1 MQDREAVGETL
12 WLRSAR
18 PVVETKQTDAQTQT
32 NYQAFCYSSPKKVTF
47 QYYPEQSITQK
58 YRKTMAQSVSDKVV
72 QTDQEKPLSLFEF
85 GNDIETNAKQNTSS
99 LYLNQTEEDRALWPI
114 I

>member
-32 NYQAFCYSSPKKVTF
+32 NYQAFCYSSPKKLF
-47 QYYPEQSITQK
+47 NIIQK
-58 YRKTMAQSVSDKVV
+58 YCKV
-72 QTDQEKPLSLFEF
+72 
-85 GNDIETNAKQNTSS
+85 
-99 LYLNQTEEDRALWPI
+99 LY
-114 I
+114 

>member
-1 MQDREAVGETL
+1 
-12 WLRSAR
+12 
-18 PVVETKQTDAQTQT
+18 
-32 NYQAFCYSSPKKVTF
+32 
-47 QYYPEQSITQK
+47 
-58 YRKTMAQSVSDKVV
+58 MAQSVSDKVV

>member
-47 QYYPEQSITQK
+47 QYYREVLQSIIQK

-72 QTDQEKPLSLFEF
+72 QTDQKKPLSLFEF
-85 GNDIETNAKQNTSS
+85 GNDIETNVEQNTSS
-99 LYLNQTEEDRALWPI
+99 L
-114 I
+114 